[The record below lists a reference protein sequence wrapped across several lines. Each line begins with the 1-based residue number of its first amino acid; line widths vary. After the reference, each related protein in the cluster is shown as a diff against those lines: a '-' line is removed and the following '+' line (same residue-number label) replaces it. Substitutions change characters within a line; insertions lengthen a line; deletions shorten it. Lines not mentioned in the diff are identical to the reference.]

1 MIGSGGNRRISITKV
16 SLDLMTL
23 VKGIEQKVEG
33 LEAIVEQM
41 EMLERNNVATIMIG
55 GNM

>member
-1 MIGSGGNRRISITKV
+1 
-16 SLDLMTL
+16 MTL